1 MMAMKLQSATI
12 GRKRMAMT
20 MQLRSPTLRAGI
32 SKPQTQCRLK
42 TAAFSSMASP
52 PTSFLGRAWAKYTEA
67 LIARPLLVKGGA
79 ASFIFLVSDSATQKL
94 MNPEADWDG
103 SRALSGAGFGVVAT
117 CWLHYWWGFLEVVVN
132 KRIPAGAYGQNKFI
146 NALGKVVADQLVGA
160 PLYIYSYYC
169 VTHFGKEWMAI
180 QGTMKNEQHEN
191 KHEKEE
197 TGMVETAHT
206 KTPSVNSLMKETSD
220 RALEMLPDTILRHW
234 TLWPLVHTINF
245 YYNPIHHRVLVQNI
259 VLIFW
264 SGYLSHLNNGGLI
277 TPETEVEMVA
287 NRKQRTKAP
296 KEREHTVLLSS
307 HPNTAT
313 PMVTSSAV
321 RTREC

>member
-1 MMAMKLQSATI
+1 MPAAH
-12 GRKRMAMT
+12 
-20 MQLRSPTLRAGI
+20 MQ
-32 SKPQTQCRLK
+32 
-42 TAAFSSMASP
+42 
-52 PTSFLGRAWAKYTEA
+52 AWARYTEE

-94 MNPEADWDG
+94 MNPDAEWDG

-132 KRIPAGAYGQNKFI
+132 KRLPVGAYGQNKFM

-180 QGTMKNEQHEN
+180 QNNINNNINIESESEQLEKNQS
-191 KHEKEE
+191 KKEE
-197 TGMVETAHT
+197 RSSVKTT
-206 KTPSVNSLMKETSD
+206 TPSVTSLMQETSD

-234 TLWPLVHTINF
+234 TLWPIVHTFNF
-245 YYNPIHHRVLVQNI
+245 YYNPIHHRVLVQNL

-277 TPETEVEMVA
+277 TPEKEVEMSA
-287 NRKQRTKAP
+287 QRKCKTNTQ
-296 KEREHTVLLSS
+296 KEREHTVLGPSS
-307 HPNTAT
+307 SGTAT
-313 PMVTSSAV
+313 PLAMSIAG
-321 RTREC
+321 TR